1 MFSRKMVMIVGL
13 IVLVAVSVLILSLS
27 SRRPYPAY
35 GPGRIA
41 ISFVAPFQKVIVGI
55 SRFFKDIWGHYFFLV
70 SVVDENNRLRSELW
84 KARAQHHRY
93 RETML
98 TNERL
103 RRLLDLQHGMQ
114 QPLIAAQVIAKDPS
128 PWFRTV
134 MIDKGADEGVL
145 KGRPVIN
152 PEGIVGLVVEATAH
166 FAKVMLITDPNS
178 AVDAVVQDIRVRGII
193 KGGTSGSGGT
203 CSFNYVLRKHNV
215 VVGDLVVSSGMDGV
229 FPKGLPVGLVATIVK
244 REAGIFQDVT
254 ITPHVDFE
262 RLEEVMVVPLPEQ
275 PDAS

>member
-1 MFSRKMVMIVGL
+1 MVMIVGL
-13 IVLVAVSVLILSLS
+13 IVLLVVNILILSLS

-41 ISFVAPFQKVIVGI
+41 ISFVAPFQKMIVGI
-55 SRFFKDIWGHYFFLV
+55 SRFFKDIWDHYFFLAF
-70 SVVDENNRLRSELW
+70 VVDENNRLRNELW
-84 KARAQHHRY
+84 KARAQQHQY

-103 RRLLDLQHGMQ
+103 RRLLELQQSMQ
-114 QPLIAAQVIAKDPS
+114 QPLIAAQVIGKDPS
-128 PWFRTV
+128 PWFRTI
-134 MIDKGADEGVL
+134 MIDKGADDGVL

-166 FAKVMLITDPNS
+166 YAKVMLITDPNS
-178 AVDAVVQDIRVRGII
+178 AVDAIVQDIRARGII
-193 KGGTSGSGGT
+193 KGGTAGT

-215 VVGDLVVSSGMDGV
+215 VVGDLVISSGMDGV
-229 FPKGLPVGLVATIVK
+229 FPKGLPVGQVTTIVK

-254 ITPHVDFE
+254 IAPHVDFE

-275 PDAS
+275 PSAS